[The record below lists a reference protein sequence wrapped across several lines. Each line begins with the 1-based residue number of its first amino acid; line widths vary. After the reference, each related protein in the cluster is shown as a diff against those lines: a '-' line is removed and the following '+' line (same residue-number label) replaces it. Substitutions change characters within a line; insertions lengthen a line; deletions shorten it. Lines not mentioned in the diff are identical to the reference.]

1 MHLIIVIML
10 KKENLLFYCM
20 GKLLLGKLLFLLH
33 GEIVVGEVASGE
45 ISDWEN
51 CCWSNWLFGKLLLG
65 KLRWGNNLTVQ
76 RKNVLK
82 EAGTCINQRKIF
94 LVNDQH
100 IC

>member
-1 MHLIIVIML
+1 LESCDFFI
-10 KKENLLFYCM
+10 FYCAFDHCNNVKK
-20 GKLLLGKLLFLLH
+20 GKFIILLH

-65 KLRWGNNLTVQ
+65 KLRWGNNLTVH
-76 RKNVLK
+76 RKMNVLK